1 MGWAVALMFLMIS
14 DKYGSDAAWE
24 ILGDTAKSILLG
36 IGILILLGAAI
47 LGGIVGWKMI
57 FT

>member
-1 MGWAVALMFLMIS
+1 MGWAGALVMSLMIS

-47 LGGIVGWKMI
+47 LGGIVGGI
-57 FT
+57 